1 MLVIFH
7 WKLWWRVLS
16 CFFVVGIRHRQLL
29 PDCPCPIVN
38 MVNLMLG
45 YCWLRYLY
53 SILGADR

>member
-1 MLVIFH
+1 MEGV
-7 WKLWWRVLS
+7 VLFLCGGDQAS
-16 CFFVVGIRHRQLL
+16 RQLL

-53 SILGADR
+53 SILGADG